1 MTLEYAYEDWCLA
14 RLAKPLGRADDY
26 QWLLRRAGNYT
37 NLWDAGFK
45 SMRPRNADGSWLAD
59 FAPVGKAGLF
69 AGQGFCEPDAAIYT
83 HFVPQDV
90 PGLIRLFGGNKAY
103 VAALNHQFE
112 QAALLRFVVQH
123 GQHGGAWVHY
133 DNEPSMAMA
142 HMFNFAGAPW
152 LTQKWVREVKAQAYG
167 DITPSGG

>member
-14 RLAKPLGRADDY
+14 QLAKPLGRADDY

-59 FAPVGKAGLF
+59 FAPVGKAGSF
-69 AGQGFCEPDAAIYT
+69 AGKGFCEADAAIYT

-90 PGLIRLFGGNKAY
+90 PGLIRLFGGNEAY
-103 VAALNHQFE
+103 VAGLIISLSRPRRCALWCSTVST
-112 QAALLRFVVQH
+112 AAPGCITTMSLPWPWRICSILRVPR
-123 GQHGGAWVHY
+123 G
-133 DNEPSMAMA
+133 
-142 HMFNFAGAPW
+142 
-152 LTQKWVREVKAQAYG
+152 
-167 DITPSGG
+167 